1 MRRLSAE
8 EKWMDEQ
15 RGKSG
20 KPILRIVSAVVALI
34 LIAAAIGFF
43 ASKKR
48 GGRQA
53 AATTA
58 QQSAAG
64 SLSDL
69 ASRNASAVSQG
80 VHVANG
86 DNVSVSGG
94 DSYAHVVYAPRVKMF
109 DHVELQ
115 SSLMGISSDGHGF
128 VFQHAS
134 EGIRGLQPGDV
145 MMVKGEMAAK
155 VQGVVTDQDRTL
167 VVVNQASI
175 HDLVKSGEIKMDLP
189 VRFHGT
195 GKFARNESP
204 GFPSMVMDLIEP
216 PVHAQQIPQIAVGTK
231 IAGWTVVKW
240 SIVAA
245 DNEADYDLVMVK
257 SEAGFEAWI
266 GMKGWIGNFDISS
279 NLSMPEGSSGMIQQ
293 LAAKASN
300 LSGFATIEWEIG
312 KSTPGVW
319 ATEDRVKLPAGI
331 SIPLAPFLGGMPLT
345 LDISSAVLIHP
356 GLTGNNEFAHG
367 GFNVSFSGSGNFQSP
382 SSGDLSGDGSMS
394 IKDQITVSESL
405 SPIAPNAMLI
415 AFCAPRIELTVDVL
429 GPFAGALGSYGGVVD
444 KAYTTLVGK
453 LSPNVQNVIANSP
466 LSKMTP
472 SNFLKSNADVYLE
485 FVVTGAVTHA
495 ASESLFQCTSTTI
508 VYALKAGAA
517 ASLFGLTDGAV
528 AEKELFKH
536 GNTRW
541 DPPTEACQKNSS

>member
-1 MRRLSAE
+1 
-8 EKWMDEQ
+8 MDEQ
-15 RGKSG
+15 RGKFG
-20 KPILRIVSAVVALI
+20 KSAIRIASAVAALI
-34 LIAAAIGFF
+34 LIVAAVWFF
-43 ASKKR
+43 ALKR
-48 GGRQA
+48 QSSQQA
-53 AATTA
+53 AASA
-58 QQSAAG
+58 PQSAAG

-69 ASRNASAVSQG
+69 ASRNASVVAQA

-86 DNVSVSGG
+86 ENISVDGG
-94 DSYAHVVYAPRVKMF
+94 SASANVVYAPAVKMF
-109 DHVELQ
+109 DHAELQ

-134 EGIRGLQPGDV
+134 PGIRALQAGDV

-155 VQGVVTDQDRTL
+155 VQGVVTDQDQTL

-189 VRFHGT
+189 VRFHGP
-195 GKFARNESP
+195 GKFARDERP
-204 GFPSMVMDLIEP
+204 GFPSTVFDLLET
-216 PVHAQQIPQIAVGTK
+216 PVHAQQIPQVAVGTK
-231 IAGWTVVKW
+231 ISGWTVAKW

-245 DNEADYDLVMVK
+245 NNEADYDLVMVK

-266 GMKGWIGNFDISS
+266 GIKGWIGNFDISS
-279 NLSMPEGSSGMIQQ
+279 NLSMPEGSGGMIQQ

-319 ATEDRVKLPAGI
+319 AGEDRVKLPAGI
-331 SIPLAPFLGGMPLT
+331 SIPLAPVLGGMPLT

-367 GFNVSFSGSGNFQSP
+367 GFNVSFSGNGNFQSP
-382 SSGDLSGDGSMS
+382 SSGNLSGDGSMS

-444 KAYTTLVGK
+444 KVYATLMGK
-453 LSPNVQNVIANSP
+453 LSPNVQNAIANSP

-495 ASESLFQCTSTTI
+495 AGESLFKCTSTTI
-508 VYALKAGAA
+508 VYSLKAGAA
-517 ASLFGLTDGAV
+517 ASLFGLTDGAA

-536 GNTRW
+536 GDVRW

>member
-1 MRRLSAE
+1 MTDQVQNSRKTLYR
-8 EKWMDEQ
+8 
-15 RGKSG
+15 
-20 KPILRIVSAVVALI
+20 
-34 LIAAAIGFF
+34 IAAAVLVFVVIS
-43 ASKKR
+43 AVIAIRVRSERK
-48 GGRQA
+48 QA
-53 AATTA
+53 AQAP
-58 QQSAAG
+58 QSAAG
-64 SLSDL
+64 SLSEL
-69 ASRNASAVSQG
+69 ASRNTSAVAQG

-86 DNVSVSGG
+86 DNVSVDGG
-94 DSYAHVVYAPRVKMF
+94 RSSANVVYAPRVKMF
-109 DHVELQ
+109 DHAEIQ
-115 SSLMGISSDGHGF
+115 SALMGISHDGHGF

-134 EGIRGLQPGDV
+134 GGIRGLQAGDV

-155 VQGVVTDQDRTL
+155 VLGVVTDQDQTL
-167 VVVNQASI
+167 VLVDQASL
-175 HDLVKSGEIKMDLP
+175 HDLVKSGEVKLDAP
-189 VRFHGT
+189 VRFHGS
-195 GKFARNESP
+195 GKFARRESRP
-204 GFPSMVMDLIEP
+204 FTQTVMDLLET
-216 PVHAQQIPQIAVGTK
+216 PVEAQQIPQVAVGTK
-231 IAGWTVVKW
+231 IAGWTVAKW

-266 GMKGWIGNFDISS
+266 GIKGWIGNFDISS
-279 NLSMPEGSSGMIQQ
+279 NLSMQEGSNGVLSQ

-300 LSGFATIEWEIG
+300 LSGFATVEWEIG

-319 ATEDRVKLPAGI
+319 ASEDRVNLPAGI

-345 LDISSAVLIHP
+345 LDIGSAVLIHP

-367 GFNVSFSGSGNFQSP
+367 GFNVSFSGNGNFQSP
-382 SSGDLSGDGSMS
+382 SSGDLAGEGTMS
-394 IKDQITVSESL
+394 IKDQITVSDSI

-415 AFCAPRIELTVDVL
+415 AFCAPRIELRVDVL

-444 KAYTTLVGK
+444 KIYNTLLGK
-453 LSPNVQNVIANSP
+453 LSQNVQNAIANSP

-472 SNFLKSNADVYLE
+472 GNFLKSNADVYLE

-495 ASESLFQCTSTTI
+495 ASASLFQCTSTTI

-517 ASLFGLTDGAV
+517 ASLFGLTDGAT

-541 DPPTEACQKNSS
+541 VPPTEACQKNSS